1 MVSDFDICPHCKTKG
16 NSGIMMRLNQD
27 TPLITRSD
35 GRAIT
40 CCYSMGRAFGK
51 YPFFR

>member
-27 TPLITRSD
+27 TPLTTRSD
-35 GRAIT
+35 GKSYHLLLFDGPSIW
-40 CCYSMGRAFGK
+40 
-51 YPFFR
+51 